1 MPVKDYYKILR
12 VSPSASAMEIRQSFR
27 KLAKQ
32 YHPDKNQGNQLSA
45 IQFTEIREAYEV
57 LIDKKK
63 RQDYHYQQYANKE
76 SIFSFTPYSA
86 AELLKQAV
94 ALENKLKL
102 TDPFR
107 IDRDA
112 LFFEMTG
119 LLTEHSIQLLASEAD
134 PTLTQKFTESL
145 LQSCHFLPFSS
156 MQKICLVLLTIHS
169 ENPEMDMAIRKFLE
183 QQKIFDWWQRNKL
196 VIALLI
202 AILFCFLIFLSG
214 NKA

>member
-12 VSPSASAMEIRQSFR
+12 VSPSASVGEIRQSFR

-32 YHPDKNQGNQLSA
+32 YHPDKNDGNQLSA
-45 IQFTEIREAYEV
+45 IQFTEIREAYDV

-63 RQDYHYQQYANKE
+63 REEYHYKQYANTE
-76 SIFSFTPYSA
+76 NGIAFTPFSA
-86 AELLKQAV
+86 GELLKQAV

-112 LFFEMTG
+112 LLFEMKS
-119 LLTEHSIQLLASEAD
+119 LLTDHTIQLLAAETDS
-134 PTLTQKFTESL
+134 TLAQKFTESL

-156 MQKICLVLLTIHS
+156 IVS
-169 ENPEMDMAIRKFLE
+169 PVVNG
-183 QQKIFDWWQRNKL
+183 
-196 VIALLI
+196 
-202 AILFCFLIFLSG
+202 IFLL
-214 NKA
+214 